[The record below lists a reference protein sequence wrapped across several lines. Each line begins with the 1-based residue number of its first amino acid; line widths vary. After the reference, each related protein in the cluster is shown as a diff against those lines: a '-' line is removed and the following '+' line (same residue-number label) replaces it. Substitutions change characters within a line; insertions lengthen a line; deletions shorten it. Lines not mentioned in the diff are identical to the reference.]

1 MERGGL
7 ELIWLNIILLKRFF
21 DDRISTL
28 GTLIFALIPFFVSRS
43 VDVVRGPVYWF
54 FLVLGLYF
62 LVVHIDKG
70 KNDQVLFVVSHYD
83 LGLLGIKVKT
93 DENITGIAENYT
105 LKLKPTAKVKIYK
118 PDEDLREIYLIRALI
133 EITGKDECEIIYS
146 LPGFFK
152 QLGV

>member
-1 MERGGL
+1 M
-7 ELIWLNIILLKRFF
+7 KRFF

-70 KNDQVLFVVSHYD
+70 KRLFLFLSSMSFLMAVWARIEAVLFIIVSCFYLLVVEKEKF
-83 LGLLGIKVKT
+83 LF
-93 DENITGIAENYT
+93 
-105 LKLKPTAKVKIYK
+105 PW
-118 PDEDLREIYLIRALI
+118 
-133 EITGKDECEIIYS
+133 
-146 LPGFFK
+146 
-152 QLGV
+152 